1 MARRRT
7 DAIGKPPVRSRSGS
21 AFNSQLGWEESMLRP
36 FVVALA
42 LWTALA
48 PGSVGAQAA
57 DSDIPNGDCFTQTG
71 GGAGEG

>member
-1 MARRRT
+1 
-7 DAIGKPPVRSRSGS
+7 
-21 AFNSQLGWEESMLRP
+21 MLRP